1 MVFPDDPRGSMLDE
15 EQVVAE
21 QNVSLHDRQT
31 LSVRISRH
39 AAEEFWRVQVSNPG
53 LVRGSLSTTVGDRS
67 SFLTT
72 LIEEAIGGHE
82 AAWHQLA
89 QWGQANLTRPATG
102 FRTRPV

>member
-1 MVFPDDPRGSMLDE
+1 MDFPDDARVSMLDG

-21 QNVSLHDRQT
+21 QSVSLHDRQT

-39 AAEEFWRVQVSNPG
+39 AVEEFWRVQVSNPG
-53 LVRGSLSTTVGDRS
+53 TVRGSLSTTVGDRS

-72 LIEEAIGGHE
+72 LIEEAIGGQQ

-102 FRTRPV
+102 FRTQPI